1 MKKTLGKM
9 AMERVFEAING
20 VFSFIGPLSDFLWE
34 FPTNFGWYSSIPIL
48 GNISFA
54 IILLLGS
61 GIFFS
66 FRIGFMQVTY
76 FKKGIRTMTEKRV
89 VETGISPLASFFL
102 SSAMLAGN
110 ILGKTRT
117 VSVAIATETA
127 AGNFDI
133 AGFWVVVIILL
144 SFVVVAAINIFSGRG
159 MRTRRWI

>member
-1 MKKTLGKM
+1 
-9 AMERVFEAING
+9 MERVFEAING

-34 FPTNFGWYSSIPIL
+34 FPTNFDWYSSIPIL

-102 SSAMLAGN
+102 SSAMRVGPGN
-110 ILGKTRT
+110 IL
-117 VSVAIATETA
+117 VAR
-127 AGNFDI
+127 GPCS
-133 AGFWVVVIILL
+133 GCGYLR
-144 SFVVVAAINIFSGRG
+144 FSGWQLHTWKVSLLRFSRRR
-159 MRTRRWI
+159 RTMSL

>member
-1 MKKTLGKM
+1 
-9 AMERVFEAING
+9 MERVFGAING

-34 FPTNFGWYSSIPIL
+34 FPTDFGWYSNIPIL

-102 SSAMLAGN
+102 SSAMRVGPSPL
-110 ILGKTRT
+110 
-117 VSVAIATETA
+117 
-127 AGNFDI
+127 
-133 AGFWVVVIILL
+133 
-144 SFVVVAAINIFSGRG
+144 
-159 MRTRRWI
+159 

>member
-1 MKKTLGKM
+1 
-9 AMERVFEAING
+9 MEKVFEAING

-34 FPTNFGWYSSIPIL
+34 FPTNFDWYSNIPIL

-89 VETGISPLASFFL
+89 VEIGISPLASFFL
-102 SSAMLAGN
+102 SSAMACRT
-110 ILGKTRT
+110 GKYPGRNRCYCSGWTGGP
-117 VSVAIATETA
+117 VLDV
-127 AGNFDI
+127 DI
-133 AGFWVVVIILL
+133 CVFWDGSCIHGGCPC
-144 SFVVVAAINIFSGRG
+144 SDFQGEEGR
-159 MRTRRWI
+159 

>member
-1 MKKTLGKM
+1 
-9 AMERVFEAING
+9 MERVFEAING
-20 VFSFIGPLSDFLWE
+20 VFSFIGPLSDFLWD
-34 FPTNFGWYSSIPIL
+34 FPTNFDWYSSIPIL

-102 SSAMLAGN
+102 SSAMRVGP
-110 ILGKTRT
+110 GKYSGCNRCYC
-117 VSVAIATETA
+117 S
-127 AGNFDI
+127 GRP
-133 AGFWVVVIILL
+133 G
-144 SFVVVAAINIFSGRG
+144 SFVLDVDFRIFRNGSGIYGRCPCPDF
-159 MRTRRWI
+159 